1 VLKNGCKTAKV
12 QGNASCLE
20 LGKWL
25 SDDGEKLY
33 GTFAEFRRVIAK
45 HDEHV
50 SCLRNDFFQHTH
62 G

>member
-1 VLKNGCKTAKV
+1 MTAKV

-45 HDEHV
+45 HDERI